1 MLELKDRAKRL
12 GLPDDSKEEAVVAK
26 EKELGMIGKDGKPLT
41 QEAFDDV
48 WKAKKTV
55 EEKLSTAEKEKVDAI
70 TRANKAEIEL
80 ARFKKPIVKLK
91 TGDLTE
97 VYNEDNFPETEEEWD
112 DLFDENLRY
121 ATDLRQSFNNK
132 KKTSEGEIQQVA
144 KKIQDEHKDMFL
156 MDAEGN
162 FILDGNNRVQVD
174 PKTEKGKA
182 FLDAVGDDPR
192 ILQVK
197 GGLEKVMELALARL
211 DKRKGAE
218 SLEKLNKEKEEAEK
232 KRQENVKAGG
242 VAHGG
247 QNPPPPKKV
256 DVKFNS
262 KEEEEYVERKITQG
276 VFKDKE
282 HYCRVRDNKEVP
294 YGRGGF

>member
-1 MLELKDRAKRL
+1 MELKDRAKRL
-12 GLPDDSKEEAVVAK
+12 GLPEDSNEEAVVVK
-26 EKELGMIGKDGKPLT
+26 EKELGMVGKDGKPLT

-55 EEKLSTAEKEKVDAI
+55 EEKLSTAEREKVDAI
-70 TRANKAEIEL
+70 TRAKKAEEEI
-80 ARFKKPIVKLK
+80 ARLRKPK
-91 TGDLTE
+91 TTFTRGALSE
-97 VYNEDNFPETEEEWD
+97 VYNNENYPETEEEWD
-112 DLFDENLRY
+112 DLFDENPRY
-121 ATDLRQSFNNK
+121 ATDLRQSFNDRRK
-132 KKTSEGEIQQVA
+132 SSETEIQVTA
-144 KKIQDEHKDMFL
+144 KKIQDDHKDMFL
-156 MDAEGN
+156 VDENGN
-162 FILDGNNRVQVD
+162 FILDTNGRVQVD
-174 PKTEKGKA
+174 PKTPKGKA

-211 DKRKGAE
+211 DKKKGAE

-232 KRQENVKAGG
+232 KRQESVKAGG
-242 VAHGG
+242 VASGG
-247 QNPPPPKKV
+247 KTPPPPKKV

-262 KEEEEYVERKITQG
+262 KEEEEYVERQVAKGIY
-276 VFKDKE
+276 KDKE